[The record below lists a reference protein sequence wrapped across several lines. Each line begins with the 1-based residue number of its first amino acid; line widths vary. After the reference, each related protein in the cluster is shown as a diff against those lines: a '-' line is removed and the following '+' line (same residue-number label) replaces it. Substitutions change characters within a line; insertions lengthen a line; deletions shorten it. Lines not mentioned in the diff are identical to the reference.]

1 MKKYL
6 LVLLVIPFLFSCN
19 KKEGKNNENRM
30 VNLSIIAPIRSLDPR
45 ISNESPCTHVITM
58 LFEGLMRLGPH
69 GDILPGVAESVDIS
83 DDQCTYTFHLR
94 DSLWS
99 NGDTVTAYD
108 FEYAWK
114 KSVDPKTAQ
123 NGAVTFYAIKNVEAC
138 LTKKATIDDVGI
150 QALDDYTLEVKL
162 EHPAPYFLYLC
173 ASSTYSPIH
182 KKFDM
187 EDRQWANSV
196 NPHFVCNGP
205 FVITRWKKNVE
216 IIVEKNPYFWDT
228 EVVAIPGIR
237 IQVVSDANTQSF
249 LFDKGELDW
258 FGQPFNSM
266 PRDMIGDDKHQALA
280 TTIDAYGLFWFF
292 LNTEKPPFNNKNFR
306 KAVAYAL
313 DRKSMAQHVFQLG
326 EEPAMGIL
334 NKGIS
339 VQDAPYFEDCNIEL
353 AKEFLKKALDEMGL
367 TIDKLPTVRM
377 SQRSCLFTSRVTQ
390 AVQEQLRKNLG
401 IHVEIEHAD
410 WPVHFVSIQKG
421 DYEMGEMPW
430 HSWLKDPIYMLD
442 TFRSRSLAINM
453 SRWEHPRYKELLIL
467 ADFETDPAQR
477 KEYLHQ
483 AEAFLMEEMPIIP
496 ICYTKLYYLSNPHL
510 KGVYL
515 SPLKEIEFR
524 YAYFE

>member
-1 MKKYL
+1 
-6 LVLLVIPFLFSCN
+6 
-19 KKEGKNNENRM
+19 M

-83 DDQCTYTFHLR
+83 DDMCTYTFHLR

-99 NGDTVTAYD
+99 NGDPVTAYD

-138 LTKKATIDDVGI
+138 LTKKASVDEVGI
-150 QALDDYTLEVKL
+150 QALDDHTLEVKL

-173 ASSTYSPIH
+173 ASSTFSPIH
-182 KKFDM
+182 KKFGMQDP
-187 EDRQWANSV
+187 QWANSV

-205 FVITRWKKNVE
+205 FVITSWKKSVE
-216 IIVEKNPYFWDT
+216 IIAEKNPYFWDAGL
-228 EVVAIPGIR
+228 VAIPGIR
-237 IQVVSDANTQSF
+237 IQIISDANTQSF

-258 FGQPFNSM
+258 LGQPFNAM
-266 PRDMIGDDKHQALA
+266 PRDMIGDEKHQAQA
-280 TTIDAYGLFWFF
+280 TTIDAYGLYWFF

-306 KAVAYAL
+306 KAVSYAI
-313 DRKSMAQHVFQLG
+313 DREAMAQHVFQLG

-353 AKEFLKKALDEMGL
+353 AKQHLKKALEEMGL
-367 TIDKLPTVRM
+367 TEDNLPIIRM

-410 WPVHFVSIQKG
+410 WPVHFVRIQKG
-421 DYEMGEMPW
+421 DYEIGEMTW

-453 SRWEHPRYKELLIL
+453 SRWEHPHYKELLVL
-467 ADFETDPAQR
+467 ADFETDSVKR
-477 KEYLHQ
+477 NEYLRQ
-483 AEAFLMEEMPIIP
+483 AEEFLMEEMPIVP
-496 ICYTKLYYLSNPHL
+496 ICFTKLYYLSNPDL

-524 YAYFE
+524 YAYFEPTLSN